1 MKKPI
6 PFGKYLL
13 LERVNVGGMAE
24 VFKAKAFG
32 VEGFERLVALKR
44 ILPSIAEDQE
54 FITMFID
61 EAKISVQLT
70 HANIASIFD
79 LGKVADSYFI
89 AMEFVRGKDMRAIFD
104 RLGKRGQSVPVSMA
118 SYVVMKVCE
127 GLDYAHNKRDST
139 GRDLRLVHR
148 DVSPQ
153 NILVSYDG
161 EIKLI
166 DFGIAKA
173 ANKAGK
179 TQAGILKGKFGY
191 MSPEQVRGLPLDRR
205 SDVFA
210 MGICLYELLTGERL
224 FVGESDFSTLEKVR
238 NVEIMPPSTYNRKI
252 PEELEQ
258 IVLKALA
265 KDVEDRYQ
273 TAMDLHD
280 DLQSFMYTSGNFF
293 ARKDLAGHMRKM
305 WSEEIQKEE
314 IRDEQYR
321 HVKAPPPIGSRPPPT
336 PPPPPRQSLPAVS
349 KPPPPPP
356 APAKRTLLGQGPLGG
371 APSSTPSTP
380 AFDMDWDEDELAT
393 QIYDKPEDLLG
404 TPTASTHPRSGGPR
418 PAPVSSPAPSYGSN
432 HGDLASAQTAAPRPS
447 FGSAAAA
454 PMPFSGA
461 SAGQPAPFDTPAQPS
476 PFDAPSGGQAA
487 PSLQPREPTAVT
499 QKPQEEKS
507 KKGPILIAAAV
518 ALLIILGAA
527 FAYWPSSPGTI
538 VLTTQPAGAVVFFDD
553 APIQAQSNGT
563 FVIEDVTPDTVH
575 LVSVRKTDFESSSQ
589 QVQVTSGE
597 LRTMTVVLESD
608 EEAPTETGFALTTV
622 PPGATVFVDGR
633 QLPGTTPIR
642 VTDLSPGSHTIRA
655 ELSGRAAWQRAVEVA
670 AGAVVDLDAPLG
682 VAEIAT
688 RFRSEPSGAS
698 VTLVR
703 GAERVSLGR
712 TPLEE
717 DVDVSGERWT
727 VEMSLRGHDDWSEPL
742 RIPDGR
748 TTLTITAQLERA
760 GRITTNMTR
769 TMYVRPPDTTVMN
782 PVMTPVMTVMM
793 TPVATGTGTVDI
805 NTRPWSEVY
814 IDGRR
819 VGNTPQRGLTL
830 SSGRHRIRF
839 VNPDFNISVTKTIT
853 VRAGENTRVIETLS
867 PN

>member
-139 GRDLRLVHR
+139 GRELSLVHR

-210 MGICLYELLTGERL
+210 VGICLYELLTGERL

-293 ARKDLAGHMRKM
+293 ARKDLGGHMRKM

-336 PPPPPRQSLPAVS
+336 PPPPPRHSRAPAVS

-356 APAKRTLLGQGPLGG
+356 AAVKRTLLGQGPLV
-371 APSSTPSTP
+371 APTPAAAP

-393 QIYDKPEDLLG
+393 QIYDKPELPG
-404 TPTASTHPRSGGPR
+404 TPTAAPRAIEPPR
-418 PAPVSSPAPSYGSN
+418 PAPTPSQAPSYGAS
-432 HGDLASAQTAAPRPS
+432 HAPLVSAQTAAPRPS

-454 PMPFSGA
+454 PAPFSGA
-461 SAGQPAPFDTPAQPS
+461 SAGQPAPFANPAQPS
-476 PFDAPSGGQAA
+476 PFDPPSPQAP
-487 PSLQPREPTAVT
+487 PSLAPREPTAVT
-499 QKPQEEKS
+499 QKPESEKS
-507 KKGPILIAAAV
+507 KRGPIIIGAAV
-518 ALLIILGAA
+518 ALLIILGAVIA
-527 FAYWPSSPGTI
+527 VWPSSPGTI
-538 VLTTQPAGAVVFFDD
+538 VLTTSPPGAVVFFDD
-553 APIQAQSNGT
+553 APIQAQANGT

-575 LVSVRKTDFESSSQ
+575 LVSVRKTDFESNSE

-597 LRTMTVVLESD
+597 LRTMTISLESD
-608 EEAPTETGFALTTV
+608 EATPSETGFALTTT

-633 QLPGTTPIR
+633 QLPGTTPLR
-642 VTDLSPGSHTIRA
+642 VTDLSAGSHTIRA
-655 ELSGRAAWQRAVEVA
+655 ELTGRAAWQRAVDVA
-670 AGAVVDLDAPLG
+670 DGSVIDLNAPLG
-682 VAEIAT
+682 VAEIAA
-688 RFRSEPSGAS
+688 RFRSEPTGAA

-703 GAERVSLGR
+703 GEERLSLGR

-717 DVDVSGERWT
+717 SVDVSGDRWT
-727 VEMSLRGHDDWSEPL
+727 VEMTLRGHDDWSEPL
-742 RIPDGR
+742 RVPDGR
-748 TTLTITAQLERA
+748 TTLTINAELERA
-760 GRITTNMTR
+760 IRRPVGMNTMVRNMN
-769 TMYVRPPDTTVMN
+769 VRPPDTMD
-782 PVMTPVMTVMM
+782 PVMVAMM
-793 TPVATGTGTVDI
+793 NPVATGTGTVDI

-830 SSGRHRIRF
+830 SAGRHRIRF

-853 VRAGENTRVIETLS
+853 VRAGQNERVIETLS